1 MPTKDELAQAINNL
15 EAQEPTYETCLKLV
29 VYHQLMDRYYKGGF
43 RTSYSRDSE
52 FMDAIKNTDID
63 TLLATVDELMDCL
76 ALINPK
82 LYNTVL
88 AKLRG

>member
-1 MPTKDELAQAINNL
+1 MSQRVKITKTKRRVRKI
-15 EAQEPTYETCLKLV
+15 
-29 VYHQLMDRYYKGGF
+29 GGN
-43 RTSYSRDSE
+43 SE
-52 FMDAIKNTDID
+52 FLDAIANTDID

>member
-1 MPTKDELAQAINNL
+1 MPTKDELAQAINSL

-29 VYHQLMDRYYKGGF
+29 VYHQLYDRYYKGGF
-43 RTSYSRDSE
+43 ITDYASDTE
-52 FMDAIKNTDID
+52 FMDAISNTDID
-63 TLLATVDELMDCL
+63 TLLATIDELMECL